1 MHDRLEIGNEIG
13 QTRLQSEHEG
23 TGQPDPV
30 ESGSHA
36 QRHEDGADQRCTT
49 IRGHAK
55 VALDNEIISDSCRAG
70 RHVSIEPKT
79 GLAGM
84 GDLVLTCTGALSR
97 NRSVGVA
104 LGRGKALANIL
115 DETRWVAEGV
125 KTTVAVLQ
133 LAARRGVE
141 MPLAS
146 FVRRVLYEG
155 ARPADLVP
163 ELMLR
168 KAKPELHGMR

>member
-36 QRHEDGADQRCTT
+36 QRHEDDADQRCTT

-84 GDLVLTCTGALSR
+84 GATQSGHSEHRLRPVQDVLRDRNDLKRLTGCADFIP
-97 NRSVGVA
+97 N
-104 LGRGKALANIL
+104 
-115 DETRWVAEGV
+115 
-125 KTTVAVLQ
+125 
-133 LAARRGVE
+133 
-141 MPLAS
+141 S
-146 FVRRVLYEG
+146 F
-155 ARPADLVP
+155 AHQ
-163 ELMLR
+163 
-168 KAKPELHGMR
+168 KPCHG